1 MYKLSFSPAS
11 PYVRKVRMAAFKA
24 GMDKKLELITA
35 NTQDEKDD
43 IRNLNPLGKIPI
55 VTKPDGSSL
64 FDSRV
69 IIDHFNR
76 VGGGLIPDNGDD
88 RDTVLTRAAL
98 VEGLIDAS
106 LLIVYSDRYAG
117 GETPSKVWA
126 DLQKGKIDRTLDFLE
141 NDLTNWTNP
150 IGFDLANIGLVT
162 ALGYL
167 TFREVRDWKTNRP
180 KMQEW
185 YQNIGSSLPGFNETK
200 PYSA

>member
-180 KMQEW
+180 KIQEW
-185 YQNIGSSLPGFNETK
+185 YQNIGSNLPGFDETK

>member
-43 IRNLNPLGKIPI
+43 IRSLNPLGKIPI

-180 KMQEW
+180 KIQEW
-185 YQNIGSSLPGFNETK
+185 YQNIGSNLPGFDETK

>member
-24 GMDKKLELITA
+24 GMDKKLELTTA

-180 KMQEW
+180 KIQEW
-185 YQNIGSSLPGFNETK
+185 YQNIGSNLPGFDETK

>member
-24 GMDKKLELITA
+24 GMDRKLELITA

-185 YQNIGSSLPGFNETK
+185 YQNIGSNLPGFDETK

>member
-150 IGFDLANIGLVT
+150 IGFDIANIGLAT

-185 YQNIGSSLPGFNETK
+185 YQNIGSNLPGFDETK